1 MVHGGRLV
9 KPPKKPY
16 YCETKCGNV
25 VRSEVRAHD
34 GQVIVTVYHEDDLL
48 DVVPVDSEDELAQVF
63 WESIIKFGGEK

>member
-1 MVHGGRLV
+1 M
-9 KPPKKPY
+9 KAPKKPY

-48 DVVPVDSEDELAQVF
+48 DVIPVDDEDELARVF